1 LPHHGRTL
9 KIVCNASIGKIKLS
23 LFIAEVMRI
32 RIFHRLT
39 IYMYPKMVF
48 WGVEGKDVK
57 ILCFNPQKALSCVNT
72 RLLVHR
78 MS

>member
-1 LPHHGRTL
+1 
-9 KIVCNASIGKIKLS
+9 
-23 LFIAEVMRI
+23 
-32 RIFHRLT
+32 
-39 IYMYPKMVF
+39 MVF